1 MEGFTVDFTDVK
13 KTLDSLSNRMQPK
26 LTFGLYHVE
35 DINQIVQDSLWEQG
49 ISLDDVDYM
58 LITHNTKLFHNVEN
72 EDLSDWDIP
81 SAEAQ
86 RVIPDDYDIE
96 RLINRADDN
105 RWYRANVN
113 GKDVVVGVAYH

>member
-1 MEGFTVDFTDVK
+1 MEDFTVDFTDVK

-35 DINQIVQDSLWEQG
+35 DINQIAQDSLWEQG
-49 ISLDDVDYM
+49 ISLDGVDYI
-58 LITHNTKLFHNVEN
+58 LITHNTDFFYNVEN
-72 EDLSDWDIP
+72 EDLPTLLESIK
-81 SAEAQ
+81 EAQ

-105 RWYRANVN
+105 RWYRAKIN
-113 GKDVVVGVAYH
+113 GKEVVVGVAYH

>member
-1 MEGFTVDFTDVK
+1 MNVDFSDLK
-13 KTLDSLSNRMQPK
+13 KTIDELSNIMQPK

-49 ISLDDVDYM
+49 ISLDDVDYL
-58 LITHNTKLFHNVEN
+58 LITDNTKLFHNIEN
-72 EDLSDWDIP
+72 ETLE
-81 SAEAQ
+81 ALYEAQ

-105 RWYRANVN
+105 RWYRAKID